1 MDNIINIDADK
12 TYVADFGFVFEF
24 KKDTERLDELGKKLG
39 LDFSK
44 AYFREEKFNVKDLN
58 VTLGG
63 TAVESHS
70 ENGFKFEWLSPSHRT
85 INGKPAT
92 YGILIVKYIRSS
104 KQ

>member
-44 AYFREEKFNVKDLN
+44 AYFREEKSDIKELIVKPGSTDMKTN
-58 VTLGG
+58 
-63 TAVESHS
+63 S